1 MIILDTNV
9 LSVLMHPTPDM
20 RVVAW
25 LNRQPRPS
33 IWTTSITIFEV
44 RFGLQSMPAGK
55 RRSALTQ
62 AFESTLSDLDQRIA
76 DFDAAA
82 ASYAGELMSSRQKSD
97 RSGDLRDT
105 MIAGIVIARY
115 ATLATRNTA
124 HFSDVPATIV
134 DPWNA

>member
-9 LSVLMHPTPDM
+9 LSTLMHPLPDR

-44 RFGLQSMPAGK
+44 RFGLQSMPVGK
-55 RRSALTQ
+55 RRSALTE
-62 AFESTLSDLDQRIA
+62 AFESSLGDLDHRIA

-82 ASYAGELMSSRQKSD
+82 ASYAGELMVLRNKSG
-97 RSGDLRDT
+97 RSIDLRDT
-105 MIAGIVIARY
+105 MIAGIVVARH

-124 HFSDVPATIV
+124 HFSDVSATIV